1 LLETI
6 FDPNNYAFWLLILII
21 IAGAI
26 AIISRP
32 FSTYVKFVY
41 PNAKFETIG
50 NPYIRDSEL
59 NKIVDSKNINDF
71 KDAVNN
77 SKNYKISGESINEI
91 QSSFDKN
98 LLETINMMKKDSSKK
113 MNKFF
118 DSYIEK
124 FGLFYVKNAIKN
136 KFEGKE
142 IDEKIIDKIVL
153 PDTKKLIIKIISSE
167 KEELKNIFKD
177 HGFEEELYQ
186 LLSKEKI
193 DHLKLDTAFDKHIIV
208 NIKKTK
214 VPYKCDKAKNYF
226 VNFLID
232 IRNIK
237 NALRGKQLGY
247 ESDIIKTLFIG
258 EGQEIAKWKLKEISE
273 SDSVPQI
280 ISSLQG
286 TTYYE
291 FLKNAIEEYNK
302 DKSAQVLENALDCNL
317 LKIVKDISQQNY
329 STIGPTIRFIV
340 SKEFEINNLK
350 IITKGIGE
358 GLSTDFIRSL
368 FVKEAGT

>member
-1 LLETI
+1 MLETI